1 MHRRLMGNSTM
12 LGSSAEPR
20 AQTVSPAIMVAKA
33 GAIGIERRLQAKRA
47 RVPENTAAMPMGIAS
62 GMLWNVII
70 SAPTR
75 PGWQRS
81 FNPWSLARLHLNW
94 NLSRT
99 KPSAITRERLT
110 CRWRPRLRIRLHWP
124 CTR

>member
-12 LGSSAEPR
+12 LGSSAEPK

-33 GAIGIERRLQAKRA
+33 GAIGIERRLQAKTA

-75 PGWQRS
+75 PGQDGNGRS
-81 FNPWSLARLHLNW
+81 IHGASQDCI
-94 NLSRT
+94 RT
-99 KPSAITRERLT
+99 GT
-110 CRWRPRLRIRLHWP
+110 
-124 CTR
+124 